1 MALRRGPVHSAPDMK
16 QSSDTVGV
24 HIAGDVATTCK
35 SSVIPSMPSAPAVDA
50 PAQVRCL
57 VVVDEAAKAQEL
69 RERLR
74 SLRHPRATATVTVPA
89 RLMDAIRTGNPQVLI
104 LDMDHAAVDPLYF
117 TKSVRCFKTDTPI
130 LIVTGRAD
138 SVLASRLLR
147 AGAQGYL
154 LLEDWP
160 TEIGRALS
168 LLSGGA
174 CFVSERIMQDILHNL
189 GDYQNETAPEGVETL
204 SDRELIVF
212 QFIGQGHP
220 SNRIARELHVT
231 TRTVSGYRINIKR
244 KMHLDSDE
252 ALLAYAQDWV
262 RRKNATS

>member
-1 MALRRGPVHSAPDMK
+1 MAAKRGHLHSAPEMK
-16 QSSDTVGV
+16 QTSETAGE
-24 HIAGDVATTCK
+24 HIAGEIAT
-35 SSVIPSMPSAPAVDA
+35 SSTAQLHATGTAVPAVDA
-50 PAQVRCL
+50 PVQVRCL
-57 VVVDEAAKAQEL
+57 VVADDPLHATGL
-69 RERLR
+69 RDRLR
-74 SLRHPRATATVTVPA
+74 GLKHPRISATVTAPA
-89 RLMDAIRTGNPQVLI
+89 RLMDSIRTGNPQVVL
-104 LDMDHAAVDPLYF
+104 LDMDHASVDPLYF

-130 LIVTGRAD
+130 MIVTARAD

-154 LLEDWP
+154 LLDDWP
-160 TEIGRALS
+160 AEIARALS
-168 LLSGGA
+168 LLAGGA

-189 GDYQNETAPEGVETL
+189 GDFQAESAPEGVDKL

-244 KMHLDSDE
+244 KMNLDSDE
-252 ALLAYAQDWV
+252 ALLAFAQDWV
-262 RRKNATS
+262 RRKNAST